1 MLSSAIQEALNR
13 QIAHEFASSYL
24 YLSMS
29 AYCATRSFD
38 GFAHWLRVQSQEETA
53 HALKLF
59 DMVLDRGG
67 QVALMPIEAPPN
79 DFESILDVMQRT
91 LAHEQQVT
99 ALIQEVYEL
108 ATKEDDY
115 ITQSQLQWFLTEQ
128 VEEEK
133 TAARIVDQLKLIGGQ
148 GTGLF
153 VLDRE
158 LAARGV
164 TAQA

>member
-1 MLSSAIQEALNR
+1 MLSPAIQDALNR
-13 QIAHEFASSYL
+13 QIGHEFASSYL

-29 AYCATRSFD
+29 AFCETRNYS
-38 GFAHWLRVQSQEETA
+38 GFARWLRVQSQEEHG
-53 HALKLF
+53 HALKLL

-67 QVALMPIEAPPN
+67 QVTLQPIEAPQS
-79 DFESILDVMQRT
+79 DFESLLDVMQRT

-99 ALIQEVYEL
+99 ALIKEIYEL
-108 ATKEDDY
+108 ALKEEDY
-115 ITQSQLQWFLTEQ
+115 TTQAQLQWFLTEQ

-133 TAARIVDQLKLIGGQ
+133 TASGIVEQLKLVGSQ

-158 LAARGV
+158 LASRGAA
-164 TAQA
+164 AQ

>member
-1 MLSSAIQEALNR
+1 VLSPAIQDALNR

-29 AYCATRSFD
+29 AYCATRNLN
-38 GFAHWLRVQSQEETA
+38 GFAHWLRVQSHEENA

-59 DMVLDRGG
+59 DLVLDRGG
-67 QVALMPIEAPPN
+67 QVTLRAIEAPEN
-79 DFESILDVMQRT
+79 DYESLLDVMQQA
-91 LAHEQQVT
+91 LAHEQKVT
-99 ALIQEVYEL
+99 SLFQDIYEL
-108 ATKEDDY
+108 AVREDDY
-115 ITQSQLQWFLTEQ
+115 TTQVQLQWFLTEQ

-133 TAARIVDQLKLIGGQ
+133 LAGEIVEQLRLIGSQ

-158 LAARGV
+158 LAARRAAGSP
-164 TAQA
+164 